1 MIDVKKIIKTT
12 ECFRIFSADKVRG
25 RLSHAYLLLTPDPIY
40 LREYLKAFAEEIFCT
55 EEAANGFCGKCR
67 QCKLIGKENFTD
79 VKIYPEKVGGKISA
93 DDITALI
100 EDSSLKP
107 YEADKKAYIITDVSL
122 MTAAAQNK
130 LLKTLEEPPEGV
142 YILLGATSEYSV
154 LPTVRSRVNTLTL
167 PPFTEEALL
176 DALKATCPDETRL
189 KTACINCDGTVGDAE
204 KLYGDDEFY
213 KVVTLAENTV
223 LNLKNS
229 KDVLSIANSA
239 VNSADINE
247 YLSALSVIYR
257 DMAAYLSGGK
267 PFSDRDYKKFTE
279 GYNLASVIYAS
290 DKITEAIKRK
300 YFNNNETMLI
310 ERTLLSILEGRYI
323 WKKS

>member
-12 ECFRIFSADKVRG
+12 ECFRIFSADKARG
-25 RLSHAYLLLTPDPIY
+25 RLSHAYLLLTPDPVY

-55 EEAANGFCGKCR
+55 EEVADGFCGKCR

-176 DALKATCPDETRL
+176 DALKATCPDET
-189 KTACINCDGTVGDAE
+189 
-204 KLYGDDEFY
+204 KLRR
-213 KVVTLAENTV
+213 
-223 LNLKNS
+223 NS
-229 KDVLSIANSA
+229 
-239 VNSADINE
+239 
-247 YLSALSVIYR
+247 R
-257 DMAAYLSGGK
+257 
-267 PFSDRDYKKFTE
+267 
-279 GYNLASVIYAS
+279 
-290 DKITEAIKRK
+290 
-300 YFNNNETMLI
+300 
-310 ERTLLSILEGRYI
+310 
-323 WKKS
+323 

>member
-1 MIDVKKIIKTT
+1 M
-12 ECFRIFSADKVRG
+12 
-25 RLSHAYLLLTPDPIY
+25 
-40 LREYLKAFAEEIFCT
+40 
-55 EEAANGFCGKCR
+55 
-67 QCKLIGKENFTD
+67 
-79 VKIYPEKVGGKISA
+79 
-93 DDITALI
+93 
-100 EDSSLKP
+100 
-107 YEADKKAYIITDVSL
+107 
-122 MTAAAQNK
+122 
-130 LLKTLEEPPEGV
+130 
-142 YILLGATSEYSV
+142 
-154 LPTVRSRVNTLTL
+154 
-167 PPFTEEALL
+167 L

-229 KDVLSIANSA
+229 KDVLSMANSA
-239 VNSADINE
+239 VNSADISE